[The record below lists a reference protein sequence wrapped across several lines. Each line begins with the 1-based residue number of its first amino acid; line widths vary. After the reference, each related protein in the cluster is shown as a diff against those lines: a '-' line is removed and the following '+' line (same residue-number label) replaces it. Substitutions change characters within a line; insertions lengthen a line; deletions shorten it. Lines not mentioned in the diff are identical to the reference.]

1 MLNPGKSSLPHYLK
15 ESIEV
20 YYILDGEGLM
30 DINNETKK
38 KVRLGGC
45 YFHPAEG
52 SAVYRGYW
60 RFYTFLFM
68 YIPYLANKK
77 MKNYSDFSQ

>member
-1 MLNPGKSSLPHYLK
+1 MFRLSSPSLSGGDFPAVRLKMNFSLAHAMLNPGKSSLPHYLK

-38 KVRLGGC
+38 KG
-45 YFHPAEG
+45 
-52 SAVYRGYW
+52 
-60 RFYTFLFM
+60 
-68 YIPYLANKK
+68 
-77 MKNYSDFSQ
+77 

>member
-38 KVRLGGC
+38 KKRLGWGGAIFILPRAAQ
-45 YFHPAEG
+45 YIEDIGG
-52 SAVYRGYW
+52 SILS
-60 RFYTFLFM
+60 FLCIFPTWQ
-68 YIPYLANKK
+68 IRR
-77 MKNYSDFSQ
+77 